1 MWITPLKWKCSRYP
15 SNQSGA
21 GGIYNPLPY
30 KGNTMTTQN
39 DIPEP
44 EDCLE
49 CKDARNCTTTTFQT
63 KVLTDPLPQVDQ
75 SITDYL
81 SSLCECGHQ
90 LIPSF
95 VSGDTPPSIEH
106 TKLCR
111 EHTVRWMQQVI
122 EMKLKFNP
130 EGYGTQLQ
138 P

>member
-1 MWITPLKWKCSRYP
+1 
-15 SNQSGA
+15 
-21 GGIYNPLPY
+21 
-30 KGNTMTTQN
+30 MTTQN

-95 VSGDTPPSIEH
+95 VSTMMTDKEY
-106 TKLCR
+106 KLR
-111 EHTVRWMQQVI
+111 ERGEASVQNRIDRAAQ
-122 EMKLKFNP
+122 
-130 EGYGTQLQ
+130 GYR
-138 P
+138 